1 MPNFLIIGAPK
12 AGTSAIYYYLN
23 QHPEIYMS
31 PVKEPHFFALE
42 GQSIDF
48 QGPGDKERYRDAVTR
63 VEDYRKLFDGVS
75 DEIAIGEASTT
86 YLSSPQA
93 PFRIQHHIPDAKLI
107 ALLRNPADA
116 AYACFL
122 HLVRD
127 GDEPLTDFARALQAE
142 PQRIQQNWEGIW
154 HYKNRSFYS
163 PQIQRYLQ
171 VFDRNQLKIYPYD
184 RFKQNPTGILQDI
197 FQFLEVDDKFIPD
210 MSERYNVSGMPQN
223 STLNKLMVKP
233 NPIKSTINQ
242 MLPKEIRRGISN
254 RLKQWNFRGY
264 KKPPMPPEIRQQLLR
279 EYREDILKLQELIHH
294 DLSHWLEPIESK

>member
-1 MPNFLIIGAPK
+1 
-12 AGTSAIYYYLN
+12 
-23 QHPEIYMS
+23 
-31 PVKEPHFFALE
+31 
-42 GQSIDF
+42 
-48 QGPGDKERYRDAVTR
+48 
-63 VEDYRKLFDGVS
+63 
-75 DEIAIGEASTT
+75 
-86 YLSSPQA
+86 
-93 PFRIQHHIPDAKLI
+93 
-107 ALLRNPADA
+107 
-116 AYACFL
+116 
-122 HLVRD
+122 
-127 GDEPLTDFARALQAE
+127 
-142 PQRIQQNWEGIW
+142 
-154 HYKNRSFYS
+154 
-163 PQIQRYLQ
+163 
-171 VFDRNQLKIYPYD
+171 
-184 RFKQNPTGILQDI
+184 LQDI